1 MLSLSSG
8 LQCCNPPSAGMSVA
22 FIAFFGAGASAA
34 AFFAPFFAM
43 LIDGVFGSQGTCKV
57 KA

>member
-1 MLSLSSG
+1 MF
-8 LQCCNPPSAGMSVA
+8 VA

-43 LIDGVFGSQGTCKV
+43 LIDRVLGHKV
-57 KA
+57 PVGKG